1 MRKLIQT
8 IQNIWKIEDLKNRIL
23 MTLAF
28 IAIYRF
34 GSFVVIPGV
43 DPSQLLFT
51 VSVQKM
57 DY

>member
-1 MRKLIQT
+1 MKKLIQT

-34 GSFVVIPGV
+34 GSFVVIPGI
-43 DPSQLLFT
+43 DPSQLQAYQVEL
-51 VSVQKM
+51 KM

>member
-43 DPSQLLFT
+43 DPSQLASFT
-51 VSVQKM
+51 STVC
-57 DY
+57 

>member
-43 DPSQLLFT
+43 DPSQLAALGC
-51 VSVQKM
+51 SLLM